1 MYKIERCEKML
12 NIRALEALEGDCI
25 IISYGEKEQHNII
38 VDGGQGRGCFRQLS
52 DYFWIVI

>member
-1 MYKIERCEKML
+1 ML